1 MGLSK
6 DTSWAAIL
14 RKSVFLLIFLILMP
28 RAFAGSPSIDAGG
41 FGFDVQS
48 VSIGDWEGKR
58 YLVIFFR
65 FTNKTPSRKVDLDRA
80 FQYTLSDNL
89 GNHYRQLPVPKDYTK
104 PLDELS
110 PNFPSVYPGD
120 ACATT
125 LFFEAPVPKAASLKL
140 DVLADIIGL
149 HTPVGLEFSLGR
161 YADDGDN
168 NAIDIA
174 SPGNGD
180 VFAPGDMFPLH
191 VRIRSAA
198 APHKIIV
205 VAFGRTFEDAAPGL
219 IIRTL
224 LQFPLAVLRGNPG
237 SASLGNGTRLIS
249 AGRLPQRTLLFR
261 FILQVVERVLMLC

>member
-205 VAFGRTFEDAAPGL
+205 VAFGRTFEDAAPGVDNTYT
-219 IIRTL
+219 ITIPSGCPAGESGISVIGKWDTPNISG
-224 LQFPLAVLRGNPG
+224 QVASKNIVVQVHLASR
-237 SASLGNGTRLIS
+237 
-249 AGRLPQRTLLFR
+249 
-261 FILQVVERVLMLC
+261 

>member
-6 DTSWAAIL
+6 DMGWVML
-14 RKSVFLLIFLILMP
+14 RKSIFSLIFLVLMP
-28 RAFAGSPSIDAGG
+28 MAFAGSPSMDAGG

-58 YLVIFFR
+58 YLVLFFR
-65 FTNKTPSRKVDLDRA
+65 FMNKTPSRKVDLDRA
-80 FQYTLSDNL
+80 FQYALSDNL

-110 PNFPSVYPGD
+110 PSFPSVYPGD

-140 DVLADIIGL
+140 DVLADSIGL

-180 VFAPGDMFPLH
+180 VFAPGEMFPLH

-205 VAFGRTFEDAAPGL
+205 VAFGRTFEDAAPVVDNTYTISIPPGCPVGESG
-219 IIRTL
+219 ISVIGKWDTPNVSG
-224 LQFPLAVLRGNPG
+224 QVASKNIVVQVHLASR
-237 SASLGNGTRLIS
+237 
-249 AGRLPQRTLLFR
+249 
-261 FILQVVERVLMLC
+261 